1 MPRRG
6 CPKNSRKIHQ
16 GGLMAAPGVLGQIKM
31 VKSSDQKKKA
41 KQPVLVVK
49 CGENVVCFDSMLVD
63 LLSKIGNFYT

>member
-1 MPRRG
+1 
-6 CPKNSRKIHQ
+6 
-16 GGLMAAPGVLGQIKM
+16 MAAPGVLGQIKM

-63 LLSKIGNFYT
+63 LLSKIGELLHLAN